1 MQLARPTIARHPFRF
16 GQGRP
21 WIVEDVSRAPEQST
35 LSDDLKLFAMTFLGG
50 FLFVSILIG

>member
-1 MQLARPTIARHPFRF
+1 MQLARSTIARHPLRF

-21 WIVEDVSRAPEQST
+21 WLVEEAAPAPST
-35 LSDDLKLFAMTFLGG
+35 IGDDLKLFAMTFLGG

>member
-16 GQGRP
+16 GQGRR
-21 WIVEDVSRAPEQST
+21 WVVEDVPPAPSA